1 MSKYSVGDKF
11 VIEIG
16 EVFTGNFSV
25 KENTLYRVK
34 GFRSL
39 VFDKTGLDNLERL
52 DGDYVN
58 ENFGELQNE
67 SYEVGRKVGQ
77 EEAIKWSRQNE
88 MDMYNAGLND
98 AWELARKIV
107 LDEIDGGMSVKDF
120 YNIFDKTMGDED
132 VLKKFTPKEVIAK
145 LEAYEKSKDEI
156 KVGDVVD
163 TKNEFQGI
171 GVVTYLENNWANL
184 VHNDGLFSTGVPT
197 DTLTKTGKHIN
208 ISALLEEIGEE

>member
-16 EVFTGNFSV
+16 EVFTGDFSV

-58 ENFGELQNE
+58 ENFGELQDE
-67 SYEVGRKVGQ
+67 SYV
-77 EEAIKWSRQNE
+77 
-88 MDMYNAGLND
+88 AGLND
-98 AWELARKIV
+98 AWDLAKKII
-107 LDEIDGGMSVKDF
+107 LDEFNGGMSVKDF

-132 VLKKFTPKEVIAK
+132 VLKKFTPKEVLAK

-156 KVGDVVD
+156 KVGDVVATD
-163 TKNEFQGI
+163 NEFQGI
-171 GVVTYLENNWANL
+171 GVVTHLENNWANL

-197 DTLTKTGKHIN
+197 DTLTKTGKRID
-208 ISALLEEIGEE
+208 IPAMLEEICEE